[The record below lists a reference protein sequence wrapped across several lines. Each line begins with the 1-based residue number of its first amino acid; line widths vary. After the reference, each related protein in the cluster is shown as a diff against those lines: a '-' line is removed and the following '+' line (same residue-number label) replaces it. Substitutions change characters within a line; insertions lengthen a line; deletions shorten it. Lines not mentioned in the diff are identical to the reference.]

1 MIKERTL
8 MESLAKKGK
17 AVKEF
22 ERQRQIRQKEAKVRN
37 VEKSDKTAQ
46 QLADE

>member
-1 MIKERTL
+1 MERQEMIKERTL

-22 ERQRQIRQKEAKVRN
+22 ERQR
-37 VEKSDKTAQ
+37 
-46 QLADE
+46 